1 MIIVSLIV
9 VQLFLLSWILICQF
23 RLNTKI
29 DTLGDDIE
37 SMLGSQRELSIDAE
51 HDLNRRLSEIQTM
64 RFSGKVIK

>member
-9 VQLFLLSWILICQF
+9 IQLFLLSCVLICQF

-37 SMLGSQRELSIDAE
+37 RMLESQRELSIDAE